1 MVRGHEAGVGRGVV
15 RSVRVGSDEVTV
27 VRGLRC
33 VMVLVGAVCGKGAFG
48 VAGAIFDP

>member
-1 MVRGHEAGVGRGVV
+1 V
-15 RSVRVGSDEVTV
+15 DV

-33 VMVLVGAVCGKGAFG
+33 VMVLVGVVCVKGAFG

>member
-1 MVRGHEAGVGRGVV
+1 LRRECG
-15 RSVRVGSDEVTV
+15 SVRPCGLDYGWVGPCGGAV

-33 VMVLVGAVCGKGAFG
+33 VMVLVGVVCVKGAFG